1 MQEESNASLLIRL
14 LKIMILII
22 IISFRRYDSLVG
34 EEVKVQ
40 SGCDHQ
46 LK

>member
-14 LKIMILII
+14 LKILII
-22 IISFRRYDSLVG
+22 ITISFRRYDSLVG